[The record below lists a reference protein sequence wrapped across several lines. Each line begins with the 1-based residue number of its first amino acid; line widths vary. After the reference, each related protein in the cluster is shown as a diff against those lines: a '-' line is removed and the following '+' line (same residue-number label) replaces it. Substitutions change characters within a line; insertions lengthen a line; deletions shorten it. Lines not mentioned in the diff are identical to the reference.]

1 MVSFFENIQAEQGAT
16 VTPGTT
22 SDTDTT
28 ISPINFTRTSA
39 VVSGCVFR
47 KPVGAPIA
55 SSLGRFC
62 YGVPIHGWMPSNAQY
77 QKKCHMS
84 YSGQIRARVLQHF
97 RANLALWHVT
107 HLRRYNTIT
116 SSSLAERS
124 SVRSSTCSGMNN
136 SRPSLFVL
144 LPQSLV
150 PLLHVLGRVVTRLD
164 HHRAK
169 RCERGLPANEREKCN
184 MCSGVR
190 AISPCRSDEW

>member
-77 QKKCHMS
+77 QKKCHVV
-84 YSGQIRARVLQHF
+84 QR
-97 RANLALWHVT
+97 T
-107 HLRRYNTIT
+107 NTRKGA
-116 SSSLAERS
+116 SAFQGKFSSLARDT
-124 SVRSSTCSGMNN
+124 STS
-136 SRPSLFVL
+136 
-144 LPQSLV
+144 
-150 PLLHVLGRVVTRLD
+150 
-164 HHRAK
+164 
-169 RCERGLPANEREKCN
+169 
-184 MCSGVR
+184 
-190 AISPCRSDEW
+190 I